1 MIQLSATGRYLE
13 HKLLIAQMRLSLRFK
28 KRLAFSLLYRTD
40 VRWKRFQE
48 NNISIGDRPDGMIM

>member
-1 MIQLSATGRYLE
+1 MINLPLLGAPATD
-13 HKLLIAQMRLSLRFK
+13 AQMRQSLRFK

-48 NNISIGDRPDGMIM
+48 NNISIGDRPDGITM